1 MATWVRVPLDPPFA
15 VGIKSVKDAGPK
27 ICLPRIGTQ
36 RIWIGDPS
44 GDEEFID
51 SDDWEDHIK
60 NEIA

>member
-1 MATWVRVPLDPPFA
+1 
-15 VGIKSVKDAGPK
+15 VKDAGPK